1 MQRSQRQCTP
11 VHLQELSIGETA
23 ERLGV
28 STHLL
33 RHWEA
38 EGVITPDRS
47 PGGARR
53 YDAEL
58 LDSLMI
64 AMRCQQAGMSLGVI
78 AQLLN
83 GGRQQRRDLV
93 SEQRDEI
100 NRQRARLERTAAF
113 LDHVLEC
120 SHPVIRECPDCRDF
134 IAGAQ

>member
-1 MQRSQRQCTP
+1 

-38 EGVITPDRS
+38 QGVITPGRS

-64 AMRCQQAGMSLGVI
+64 ALRCQQAGMSLSVI
-78 AQLLN
+78 AQLLS
-83 GGRQQRRDLV
+83 GDRRQRRELV
-93 SEQRDEI
+93 AEQRDQV

-113 LDHVLEC
+113 LGHVLEC
-120 SHPVIRECPDCRDF
+120 SHPLVRECPSCRDF
-134 IAGAQ
+134 IADVR